1 MGHDDMFDAEFINAT
16 KSAVSE
22 FLHSNDILT
31 ADAQPVPLTLFQPSW
46 SCRSEPPSPGQPQ
59 LSSIAEKPFL
69 NRIALTVKP
78 NYNKALSDGE
88 VHGSSGV

>member
-1 MGHDDMFDAEFINAT
+1 MGHDDMFDAEFIKET
-16 KSAVSE
+16 KGAVSE

-31 ADAQPVPLTLFQPSW
+31 ADAQPVPLTSFQPSW
-46 SCRSEPPSPGQPQ
+46 SCRSATPSPGQPQ
-59 LSSIAEKPFL
+59 LSSAAEKPFL

-78 NYNKALSDGE
+78 SCSNALSDGE